1 MSGFKSSAVES
12 AFDLDCSFP
21 DLAALNPRSKAMV
34 RNAHGCECVIVY
46 QLQSSRNFYPLLPQV
61 FSSDAAEPK
70 ISLDDDLRRCLVT
83 VGDHLHM
90 YIGGHMV
97 VSVRRC

>member
-1 MSGFKSSAVES
+1 MCNSVSTAIKQE
-12 AFDLDCSFP
+12 
-21 DLAALNPRSKAMV
+21 
-34 RNAHGCECVIVY
+34 
-46 QLQSSRNFYPLLPQV
+46 LLPQV

-97 VSVRRC
+97 VSVPNMHMG